1 MSATLTKKYCAQS
14 EHVAIYAL
22 SALSAKSASQ
32 FEAHLPT
39 CNDCRNE
46 LEQFRPIVD
55 CLVDWPSDDIK
66 PSARTRQAVARRISG
81 ESGREIRLPATRS
94 SDAPEWEQ
102 VSPGIWC
109 QLLARDEERKR
120 VSTLVRL
127 APGVVYPPHTHAG
140 VEELHLLDGELWID
154 ERKLFAGDF
163 NHAEPGTS
171 DQLVWSETGCTC
183 VLVTSLRDTL
193 GCPAGA

>member
-1 MSATLTKKYCAQS
+1 MSATLTEKHCAKR
-14 EHVAIYAL
+14 EDVAIYAL
-22 SALSAKSASQ
+22 GGLSARAASQ
-32 FEAHLPT
+32 MEAHLPT
-39 CNDCRNE
+39 CNHCRSE
-46 LEQFRPIVD
+46 LERLLPIVN

-66 PSARTRQAVARRISG
+66 PSAGTREAVARRISS
-81 ESGREIRLPATRS
+81 EAGREIRLSATGTSRET
-94 SDAPEWEQ
+94 EWEQ

-109 QLLARDEERKR
+109 QLLARDEERER
-120 VSTLVRL
+120 VSMLVRL

-163 NHAEPGTS
+163 NRAEPGTS

-193 GCPAGA
+193 G

>member
-1 MSATLTKKYCAQS
+1 MSATLTEKHCAKS
-14 EHVAIYAL
+14 EDVAIYAL
-22 SALSAKSASQ
+22 GALSAKAASQ
-32 FEAHLPT
+32 MEAHLPT

-46 LEQFRPIVD
+46 LERFRPIVD

-66 PSARTRQAVARRISG
+66 PSAGTRETVARRISS
-81 ESGREIRLPATRS
+81 EAGREIRLSATPS
-94 SDAPEWEQ
+94 YNAPEWEQ

-109 QLLARDEERKR
+109 QLLARDEERER
-120 VSTLVRL
+120 VSMLVRL

-163 NHAEPGTS
+163 NRAEPGTS

-193 GCPAGA
+193 S